1 MGYQSLYRSN
11 DYHIINGKDA
21 SNFEI
26 VPNPNQYTA
35 AMGNTYI
42 EPKKGLDFM
51 DYKNRVPIA
60 SAKYPPNEKRFDN
73 INKNPRIST
82 THRH

>member
-1 MGYQSLYRSN
+1 
-11 DYHIINGKDA
+11 
-21 SNFEI
+21 
-26 VPNPNQYTA
+26 
-35 AMGNTYI
+35 MGNTYI